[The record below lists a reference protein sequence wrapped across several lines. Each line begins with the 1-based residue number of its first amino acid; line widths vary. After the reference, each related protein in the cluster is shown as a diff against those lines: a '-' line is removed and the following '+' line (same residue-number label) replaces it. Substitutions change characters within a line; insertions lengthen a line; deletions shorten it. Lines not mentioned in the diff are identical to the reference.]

1 MHAIRRVLP
10 RVLPRAIPGAIPRAV
25 VVALIAGL
33 GAAGCALPDHQNAL
47 RLSSESLA
55 QRRLQTRYFE
65 TSDEHRLLTSATAV
79 LQDLGFTID
88 DSESG
93 FGLVVGSK
101 QRDATEVGQVV
112 VAILVAVF
120 TGAWMPTDDEQLM
133 RASVVT
139 RPIGEEGEWTA
150 VRVTFQ
156 RVVWNTDGHVTK
168 SESMTDPAFYQA
180 FFARL
185 SKAIFLQAHAI

>member
-1 MHAIRRVLP
+1 MPGTRKAIVVL
-10 RVLPRAIPGAIPRAV
+10 LALG
-25 VVALIAGL
+25 VAT
-33 GAAGCALPDHQNAL
+33 AGCFQTASKDALK
-47 RLSSESLA
+47 LSSESLD

-65 TSDEHRLLTSATAV
+65 TSDELRLLTSGTAV

-88 DSESG
+88 DTESG

-101 QRDATEVGQVV
+101 QRDASEVGQIV
-112 VAILVAVF
+112 VAVVVAVF
-120 TGAWMPTDDEQLM
+120 TGAWMPTDDRQLM

-139 RPIGEEGEWTA
+139 RPIGEAGNRTA

-156 RVVWNTDGHVTK
+156 RIVWNTDGRVTHA
-168 SESMTDPAFYQA
+168 ESMSEPAYYQE

-185 SKAIFLQAHAI
+185 SKAVFLQAHAI

>member
-1 MHAIRRVLP
+1 M
-10 RVLPRAIPGAIPRAV
+10 
-25 VVALIAGL
+25 L
-33 GAAGCALPDHQNAL
+33 GARKAIVVLLTLGVATGGCFQSTPKDAL
-47 RLSSESLA
+47 RLSSESLE
-55 QRRLQTRYFE
+55 QRRLQTRYFD
-65 TSDEHRLLTSATAV
+65 TSDEIRLLTAVTAV

-88 DSESG
+88 DSEADL
-93 FGLVVGSK
+93 GLVVASK
-101 QRDATEVGQVV
+101 QRDASEVGQIV
-112 VAILVAVF
+112 VAIFVAAL

-139 RPIGEEGEWTA
+139 RPIGDTGKRTA

-156 RVVWNTDGHVTK
+156 RIVWDTEGKVTHA
-168 SESMTDPAFYQA
+168 ESLADPAFYQE

>member
-1 MHAIRRVLP
+1 M
-10 RVLPRAIPGAIPRAV
+10 GAIPRAIPRAVRTVTV
-25 VVALIAGL
+25 VVLIAGL
-33 GAAGCALPDHQNAL
+33 GAASCALPNHKNAL
-47 RLSSESLA
+47 QLTSESLE

-112 VAILVAVF
+112 VAILVAAL

-139 RPIGEEGEWTA
+139 RPIGDERERTA

-156 RVVWNTDGHVTK
+156 RIVWNTEGRVTQ

>member
-1 MHAIRRVLP
+1 M
-10 RVLPRAIPGAIPRAV
+10 
-25 VVALIAGL
+25 
-33 GAAGCALPDHQNAL
+33 
-47 RLSSESLA
+47 
-55 QRRLQTRYFE
+55 
-65 TSDEHRLLTSATAV
+65 

-101 QRDATEVGQVV
+101 RRDATEVGQVL
-112 VAILVAVF
+112 VAILVVAL

-139 RPIGEEGEWTA
+139 RPIGDEGEQTA

-156 RVVWNTDGHVTK
+156 RVVWNTEGRVTQ

-180 FFARL
+180 FFSRL